1 MLEAP
6 WSWVKRALPSQ
17 THMREP
23 RRQPLG
29 QTYAWHL
36 PSSINFLFLPQGSLT
51 SRDYALSKC
60 YLPFEDTV
68 LTTYGSAAGF
78 LMILTLVHFEHLPSL
93 LLCGWKLCRL
103 RMRR

>member
-17 THMREP
+17 THTREP

-29 QTYAWHL
+29 QTLAWDL
-36 PSSINFLFLPQGSLT
+36 PCNINFLFLPQGSLT

-60 YLPFEDTV
+60 YLPCEDTV
-68 LTTYGSAAGF
+68 LTMYCAAAAF
-78 LMILTLVHFEHLPSL
+78 LLVLILVHFEHLPSSFL
-93 LLCGWKLCRL
+93 FGWKLCRSHL
-103 RMRR
+103 RG